1 MYFFRVNFI
10 VKMKKKGYVHAELQE
25 LTESETEEDKSQKIL
40 AVQNSYQLKIKGIAQ
55 SIIY

>member
-1 MYFFRVNFI
+1 
-10 VKMKKKGYVHAELQE
+10 MKKKGYVHAELQE